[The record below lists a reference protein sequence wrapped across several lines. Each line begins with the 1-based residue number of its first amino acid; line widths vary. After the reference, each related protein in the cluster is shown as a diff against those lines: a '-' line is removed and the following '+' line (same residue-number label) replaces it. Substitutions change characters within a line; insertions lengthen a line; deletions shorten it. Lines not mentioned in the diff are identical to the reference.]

1 MEKNNLSTNQEIDLI
16 YLFKKIKSMFD
27 SLGFFIFKS
36 IRFFIKNIFIFIGL
50 IILGLLLS
58 VVLEKTLQSSFKS
71 DIVVVPNFNSTEYL
85 YSITKDYKNLTTKND
100 KEKKLLNNIIGIEVT
115 PIVDINSYFNN
126 SKNRDFFKTLS
137 ESGVK
142 FEDFIKKE
150 EFKNFNTSFLITIS
164 TRDEKHSK
172 ESIDFLLNKLNNSS
186 YYSKKQKVEIDN
198 LKENRIQLT
207 KSIEQINLILN
218 NLGSNNY
225 DNTKGQINVN
235 TYESLNDVINLKSQ
249 YVDDILMIDNKLI
262 TSSKIIFPTDII
274 YNKEF
279 KEKLYYNTKIIYPLI
294 LVSIFIIFN
303 LFKRFYNKYNQLE
316 LKK

>member
-126 SKNRDFFKTLS
+126 YKNRDFFKTLS

-142 FEDFIKKE
+142 FEDFTKKE

>member
-16 YLFKKIKSMFD
+16 YLLKKIKSMFD

-50 IILGLLLS
+50 IILGLLIS
-58 VVLEKTLQSSFKS
+58 VVLEKTLQKSFRS

-85 YSITKDYKNLTTKND
+85 YSISKNYKNLTTKND
-100 KEKKLLNNIIGIEVT
+100 KEKKLLNNIIRIEVT
-115 PIVDINSYFNN
+115 PILDINSYFNN

-164 TRDEKHSK
+164 TTDEKYSK

-186 YYSKKQKVEIDN
+186 YYLKKQKIEIDN

-218 NLGSNNY
+218 NLGSNNF
-225 DNTKGQINVN
+225 DNTKGQLNVN
-235 TYESLNDVINLKSQ
+235 TYQSLNDVINLKSQ

-262 TSSKIIFPTDII
+262 TSSKIIFPIDIT

-303 LFKRFYNKYNQLE
+303 LFKRFYNKYNRLE